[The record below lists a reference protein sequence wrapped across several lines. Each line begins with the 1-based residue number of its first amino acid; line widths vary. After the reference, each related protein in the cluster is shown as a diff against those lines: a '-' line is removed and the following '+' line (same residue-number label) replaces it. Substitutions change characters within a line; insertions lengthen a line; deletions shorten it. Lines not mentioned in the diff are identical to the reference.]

1 MKLPTVRLSG
11 VTRALAIG
19 AVSPLLMSVVLHA
32 QAAAESPA
40 PAPEKAGDEEKELV
54 VLEKFEVVG
63 SRIKR
68 IDTETV
74 SPVVKVHS
82 RDLSLTGF
90 ATVGDALRSLPF
102 NGGQAQTPAD
112 SGTSFT
118 PGVSTINLRG
128 LGNNNS
134 LVLINGRRTAPY
146 ALPGYDGFQ
155 TMFDLNSV
163 SEAAIDSMEILKDGG
178 SAIYGSDAVGG
189 VLNIKFREDFTG
201 VRTRL
206 KVGDYFG
213 TGGMLKQ
220 ASVVAGQ
227 VSGNTSVVTT
237 LDWQRRD
244 AVLARDIAYTAN
256 ADKTAEAHRAS
267 PAYRASGW
275 EEAGFA
281 SEQAYLEAAY
291 DQIEQ
296 DEGWR
301 PSGDPAADGW
311 FDNRSSRGYP
321 GYLSVTFLDK
331 DGKPYSERMTYEAP
345 TTSPIAEDAVPGLNP
360 NNYQQASGLF
370 PKQELYSFFT
380 TIKHRFSENL
390 YGFADLM
397 FTRSSALSITAPTPV
412 DLEAENGLT
421 STTRMYYPASNPYNP
436 WGEDIYNG
444 RRRLVEVANRV
455 SDITSDTPRV
465 VAGFGGQFAGLR
477 DWSWEAAGL
486 YARNKVK
493 TNSLGVVP
501 DFRLQQALLGLTRA
515 GDGSLSWNPATPDAE
530 RVFFNWY
537 GPNPAEFADFLM
549 TENATSASLE
559 LQSVDVSA
567 NGSVIDLPAGPLA
580 LAVGAE
586 HRREKYANN
595 RTALNAEGNI
605 VSGDEGTSSRGSRKV
620 TSVYAELGIPV
631 AKQFEVQLAGRYEQY
646 SDDGFARS
654 VRPKIGF
661 KFHPLSW
668 LTLRGSFSKSFKA
681 PDLAYLYT
689 SSQTSFE
696 SNQMRDPV
704 TGTEIDGLQVVTTG
718 VPTLKPELAD
728 TYYAGIAIEPKS
740 GLLKGFSL
748 SIDGFRFE
756 QTNLLAKLGDF
767 YSYSDFLTRAADGD
781 PVFAAKVV
789 RDEQTGEVRHIRDN
803 YDNLSTGFYQGI
815 DIDAAYEWHTGALGD
830 FRVGAAATWVDS
842 VKGNE
847 DEFVGG
853 RTNARWNANGSFA
866 WRFRDWEWNVYG
878 VLRGART
885 ETIDYGPVFGEDDDL
900 YVTYRLR
907 QQFTVNTSVTYRGFR
922 KFEITVGVN
931 NVFDRDPPLDLQEAL
946 GTTPGV
952 NDPEP
957 SFWYVAVERE
967 F

>member
-112 SGTSFT
+112 SGNSFT
-118 PGVSTINLRG
+118 PGASTINLRG

-227 VSGNTSVVTT
+227 VSGKTSVVTT

-244 AVLARDIAYTAN
+244 AVLARDISYAAN
-256 ADKTAEAHRAS
+256 ADKTSEAYRAS

-275 EEAGFA
+275 DDAGFS
-281 SEQAYLEAAY
+281 SEQAYLDAIEAF
-291 DQIEQ
+291 
-296 DEGWR
+296 
-301 PSGDPAADGW
+301 DPVADGW
-311 FDNRSSRGYP
+311 FDTRSSRGYP
-321 GYLSVTFLDK
+321 GYLSVSFLDD
-331 DGKPYSERMTYEAP
+331 DGNPYTERMTYEAP
-345 TTSPIAEDAVPGLNP
+345 TANPTADEAVPGLNYY
-360 NNYQQASGLF
+360 NYQETSGLF
-370 PKQELYSFFT
+370 PKQEIYSFFT

-397 FTRSSALSITAPTPV
+397 FTRSSALSTTAATPA

-444 RRRLVEVANRV
+444 RRRLVEVADRV

-465 VAGFGGQFAGLR
+465 VAGFGGKFGGLR

-486 YARNKVK
+486 YARNRVK
-493 TNSLGVVP
+493 TTALGAVP
-501 DFRLQQALLGLTRA
+501 DFRLQQAMLGLTRA
-515 GDGSLSWNPATPDAE
+515 GDGSLSWNPATPESE
-530 RVFFNWY
+530 RVFFNWF
-537 GPNPAEFADFLM
+537 GPNPAEFADFLV
-549 TENATSASLE
+549 TENTTSASLE
-559 LQSVDVSA
+559 LQSVDASA

-580 LAVGAE
+580 MAAGFE
-586 HRREKYANN
+586 HRREKFVSK

-605 VSGDEGTSSRGSRKV
+605 VGGDEGTSSRGSRKV
-620 TSVYAELGIPV
+620 TSVYSELGIPV
-631 AKQFEVQLAGRYEQY
+631 VKQFEVQLAGRYEQY

-689 SSQTSFE
+689 SSQTSFVA
-696 SNQMRDPV
+696 NQMRDPV
-704 TGTEIDGLQVVTTG
+704 TGTEIDGLKIVTTG
-718 VPTLKPELAD
+718 VSSLKPELSD

-740 GLLKGFSL
+740 GFLKGFSL
-748 SIDGFRFE
+748 AIDGFRFE
-756 QTNLLAKLGDF
+756 QTNLLARLSDF

-781 PVFAAKVV
+781 PVFTPKVV
-789 RDEQTGEVRHIRDN
+789 RDAQTGEVRHILDN
-803 YDNLSTGFYQGI
+803 YDNLSTGFYQGG
-815 DIDAAYEWHTGALGD
+815 DIDAAYEWHTNAFGD

-853 RTNARWNANGSFA
+853 RLNARWNANGSFA
-866 WRFRDWEWNVYG
+866 WRVRDWEWNVYG

-885 ETIDYGPVFGEDDDL
+885 ETIDYGTVFDEGDDL
-900 YVTYRLR
+900 YVSYRLR

-931 NVFDRDPPLDLQEAL
+931 NVFDQDPPLDLQEAL